1 MNYVVSLGSE
11 VNFDL
16 ETEVVEILQNVRT
29 IIGTRKGTVPLD
41 RDFGISWDYVDQP
54 IAVAQMLMRS
64 EIVDAVETYEPRAK
78 VESVTFNGSQEDS
91 LDGVLKPVVTVSIG
105 D

>member
-11 VNFDL
+11 VNFDP

-78 VESVTFNGSQEDS
+78 VESVTFHGSQEDS
-91 LDGVLKPVVTVSIG
+91 LDGVLKPIVTVSIG
-105 D
+105 E

>member
-11 VNFDL
+11 VNFDP

-78 VESVTFNGSQEDS
+78 VESVIFNGSQEDS